1 MSKEHL
7 YPYFEIVEAA
17 ITELGVDA
25 ESARLE
31 DEGRWQLLK
40 GDITVI
46 VEVWDIVSEE
56 SVTSYVMVFCPM
68 FQISPNA
75 GLQFYRRALEL
86 SHVSIGVSYS
96 IFENHLL
103 LRSNREAAGLDANEM
118 LFTIL
123 RVGNTAEEHLPE
135 LQSIHDNSVSA

>member
-7 YPYFEIVEAA
+7 YPYFEIVENA

-46 VEVWDIVSEE
+46 IELWDIASEE
-56 SVTSYVMVFCPM
+56 GATSYVMVFCPM

-75 GLQFYRRALEL
+75 GLDFYRRALEL

-103 LRSNREAAGLDANEM
+103 LRSNREASGLDVNEM
-118 LFTIL
+118 LLSIL

-135 LQSIHDNSVSA
+135 LQALHDSSLV